1 MQTKKFFN
9 DARETL
15 NKFGPEILTGLAII
29 FTGMAIKSAIDH
41 AEEATKVNME
51 YTADVKELNDTY
63 KEDPETKSGR
73 YPWGSKDLNALVKQ
87 RKLQRNIELVLAY
100 KWSFIFGF
108 SSAVCMACSTKLSGS
123 KIAAAYALA
132 KLNEDK
138 LKIALEKAKEF
149 FGEDGANKLENKI
162 MEELAINKNAPFVS
176 TKNPGLNQPEI
187 FVDGYTGAWVE
198 TTRKN
203 ILTSIQRAKDE
214 LSKNHAL
221 SYKRWLVIF
230 GYPSVDN
237 DFIDIGWNVFKPFD
251 AEIVDEMVGDKVMHY
266 IKYKNKPMQNFM
278 HMTK

>member
-41 AEEATKVNME
+41 AEEAVEIKKN
-51 YTADVKELNDTY
+51 YKADAFEAY
-63 KEDPETKSGR
+63 KTNEENSDPDSMKKIMR
-73 YPWGSKDLNALVKQ
+73 SK
-87 RKLQRNIELVLAY
+87 KLQRNIELALAY

-176 TKNPGLNQPEI
+176 TKNPGLNQPEV

-198 TTRKN
+198 TTREN

-237 DFIDIGWNVFKPFD
+237 DFNDIGWNVFKPFD
-251 AEIVDEMVGDKVMHY
+251 AEIVDEMIGDKVMHY